1 MSSNIGEVLLA
12 GIAVG
17 SDLPIPLLPLQILF
31 LNLATDVFPAFA
43 RRLQRSIRSWLIN
56 GCMDG
61 FGIWRMA
68 A

>member
-1 MSSNIGEVLLA
+1 MA
-12 GIAVG
+12 AAP
-17 SDLPIPLLPLQILF
+17 LPEEKKWEKLGALFDTVSPTPSPAILE
-31 LNLATDVFPAFA
+31 ASDVFPAFA